1 MTAEAVMALD
11 NHTKA
16 LLKRFAFC
24 HVSTCLIPQAARD
37 AYDAARVAA
46 NVVVAAELFSGA
58 NAIP

>member
-1 MTAEAVMALD
+1 MTADAVMALD

-24 HVSTCLIPQAARD
+24 HVQTCLIPHAARE
-37 AYDAARVAA
+37 AYEAAQVAA
-46 NVVVAAELFSGA
+46 NVVVAAELFAGA

>member
-1 MTAEAVMALD
+1 MALD

-24 HVSTCLIPQAARD
+24 PVGTCLIPQAARD
-37 AYDAARVAA
+37 AFDAARVAA